1 MNVSFNGT
9 FGLPLISPNRI
20 RSIDYQDDKIKDF
33 ITKIDNDIKG
43 EKDISV
49 YSPDSDCYY
58 IDILDAE
65 KDARVLSL
73 ADKMGV
79 FCKKVP
85 RKAMVGYKNNV
96 LVSTGKG
103 GYHYKSEIQALSA
116 AMECYNRQF
125 YV

>member
-49 YSPDSDCYY
+49 YSPDPPVHPDPRPRE
-58 IDILDAE
+58 A
-65 KDARVLSL
+65 
-73 ADKMGV
+73 
-79 FCKKVP
+79 P
-85 RKAMVGYKNNV
+85 RK
-96 LVSTGKG
+96 
-103 GYHYKSEIQALSA
+103 
-116 AMECYNRQF
+116 
-125 YV
+125 